1 MLGCAILENREPEM
15 ELSVDR
21 KVTIFAFF
29 FLFLFLPMIEKFQDF
44 IIRFFQ
50 SRCRIV
56 KIRSSISL
64 EDFKQL
70 RVEDAQFTFLPS
82 NF

>member
-21 KVTIFAFF
+21 KVMIFAFF

-44 IIRFFQ
+44 IIP
-50 SRCRIV
+50 I
-56 KIRSSISL
+56 
-64 EDFKQL
+64 
-70 RVEDAQFTFLPS
+70 LPV
-82 NF
+82 